1 MANKIGQ
8 TKKITT
14 SAAISAVGKSAIV
27 RAITLQSGTTD
38 SSIII
43 KDGATGGTE
52 KWKLSL
58 NGTTG
63 VGETV
68 ASISF
73 GGNTNNQNGGIICS
87 VDAFGTIAGTNA
99 VAWVLFDEIES

>member
-1 MANKIGQ
+1 MAVKLGQ

-14 SAAISAVGKSAIV
+14 SAAISTVGKSAIV

-43 KDGATGGTE
+43 VDGTTSGAE

-58 NGTTG
+58 NGTKAT
-63 VGETV
+63 GETV
-68 ASISF
+68 TSIEF
-73 GGNTNNQNGGIICS
+73 GGNANNQNGGIICAT
-87 VDAFGTIAGTNA
+87 DAFGNIAGTDA
-99 VAWVLFDEIES
+99 VAWILFDEIEG